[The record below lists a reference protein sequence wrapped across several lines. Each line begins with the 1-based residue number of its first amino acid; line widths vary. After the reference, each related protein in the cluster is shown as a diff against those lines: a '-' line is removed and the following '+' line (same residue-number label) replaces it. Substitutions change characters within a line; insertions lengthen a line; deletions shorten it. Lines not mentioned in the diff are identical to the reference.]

1 MSKASR
7 TSLTVLC
14 AALAAACSDAD
25 TTRTVT
31 APDVGP
37 ALSEAPADV
46 GFGVTADGPLDVFF
60 GAEDASAQHA
70 VAQMAAAPRPATGSR
85 ASGHVGFNFN
95 PPALGLATE
104 RYSFV
109 ALSTDAATFAA
120 KGEFELL
127 LSTPT
132 GFENKVHGD
141 VICMSTAGN
150 VTRLAGQI
158 TKVWVNNVQ
167 RPITGATH
175 VIWTVTDNGEGQ
187 GTTDTASP
195 MFFNNAANAAF
206 HCAVGFPP
214 PQFPIQEG
222 NVQVRP

>member
-1 MSKASR
+1 MSKASL
-7 TSLTVLC
+7 TSSMVLC
-14 AALAAACSDAD
+14 AALAACSDAD
-25 TTRTVT
+25 TNRTVT

-37 ALSEAPADV
+37 SLSEAPADV

-60 GAEDASAQHA
+60 ATGDAAAQHRA
-70 VAQMAAAPRPATGSR
+70 AQMGAAPRAATGSR
-85 ASGHVGFNFN
+85 ASGHVGFTFN
-95 PPALGLATE
+95 PPAVGLAAE

-109 ALSTDAATFAA
+109 ATSTDAPAFAA
-120 KGEFELL
+120 RGEFELL

-141 VICMSTAGN
+141 VICMSTVSN

-158 TKVWVNNVQ
+158 TKVWINNVQ

-175 VIWTVTDNGEGQ
+175 TIWTVQDNGEGQ
-187 GTTDTASP
+187 GTADLASP
-195 MFFNNAANAAF
+195 MFFNAAANAQL
-206 HCAVGFPP
+206 HCTVGFTPP
-214 PQFPIQEG
+214 LLPNQEG

>member
-7 TSLTVLC
+7 TSFMVLG
-14 AALAAACSDAD
+14 AALAACSDGDAH
-25 TTRTVT
+25 RTPT
-31 APDVGP
+31 APGAGP
-37 ALSEAPADV
+37 ALSEAPGDL
-46 GFGVTADGPLDVFF
+46 GFGVTADGPRDVYL
-60 GAEDASAQHA
+60 APADADAPHA
-70 VAQMAAAPRPATGSR
+70 AAPMAAAPQAATAGR
-85 ASGHVGFNFN
+85 ASGHVGFTFN
-95 PPALGLATE
+95 PPAVGLATE
-104 RYSFV
+104 RYSF
-109 ALSTDAATFAA
+109 AARSTDAPTFAA
-120 KGEFELL
+120 RGEFELL

-141 VICMSTAGN
+141 VICMSTVGN
-150 VTRLAGQI
+150 VARLAGQI

-187 GTTDTASP
+187 GAADTASP

-214 PQFPIQEG
+214 PQFSIQDG
-222 NVQVRP
+222 NVHVRP